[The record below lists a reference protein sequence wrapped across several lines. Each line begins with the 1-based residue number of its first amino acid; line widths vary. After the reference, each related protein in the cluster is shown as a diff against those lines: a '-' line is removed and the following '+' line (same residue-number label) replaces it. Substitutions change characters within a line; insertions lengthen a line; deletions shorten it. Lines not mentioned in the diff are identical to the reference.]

1 MSRGLH
7 PLAQERPSTSGSA
20 AVLRVVPLCAWCRY
34 GRAMGNRG
42 GKVRVRS
49 VIAAAVVVASAASG
63 CTLLTRPASGTTP
76 TPAASAEPVPLP
88 QQLPHTLVAGETVAT
103 GRLAAVPHDPI
114 DDPRATDPLTGDVR
128 VVVDSALRLE
138 VRVRPDRPVDVD
150 PDNPGLE
157 LTSDRYDGGPAAVQD
172 SRYLLGYGLG
182 EKLHTDPDGEL
193 VIPVVPGTRQDLGD
207 LSYFH
212 SLVATVPG
220 DERAVAAAA
229 LTWTASSP
237 FPGLHPA
244 DGGAIPFARG
254 KAIVDGGTL
263 TGYVPNPYDTL
274 FAVSQRF
281 GVRVVELIYL
291 NPWLGYIDPQLKSGV
306 EINLDPARR

>member
-1 MSRGLH
+1 
-7 PLAQERPSTSGSA
+7 
-20 AVLRVVPLCAWCRY
+20 
-34 GRAMGNRG
+34 MGNRG
-42 GKVRVRS
+42 
-49 VIAAAVVVASAASG
+49 AAARILSVVAAAAIVASAVSG
-63 CTLLTRPASGTTP
+63 CTLLARPATGSTP
-76 TPAASAEPVPLP
+76 TPTASAEPVPLP
-88 QQLPHTLVAGETVAT
+88 QQLPHTLVAGQTLAT

-114 DDPRATDPLTGDVR
+114 DSPRATDPLTGEVR
-128 VVVDSALRLE
+128 VVVDSALRIE
-138 VRVRPDRPVDVD
+138 VRVRPDHPVDVD

-172 SRYLLGYGLG
+172 SRHPLGHGIG
-182 EKLHTDPDGEL
+182 EKLQTDPDGEL
-193 VIPVVPGTRQDLGD
+193 VMPVMPGTRQDLGD

-229 LTWTASSP
+229 LTWTTASP
-237 FPGLHPA
+237 FPDLHPA

-254 KAIVDGGTL
+254 TTIVDGGAL

-281 GVRVVELIYL
+281 GIRVVELIYL
-291 NPWLGYIDPQLKSGV
+291 NPWLGYIDPQLKSGIA
-306 EINLDPARR
+306 INLDPARR